1 MSSAAAS
8 PAAAPRQGGFHRF
21 WRALKQLFLEVVGA
35 AFAFLGIVWL
45 NVALRSW
52 NRDIA
57 HWLIAAAVVFALL
70 FFFFAF
76 SSFRRARKL

>member
-1 MSSAAAS
+1 MSSAVTS
-8 PAAAPRQGGFHRF
+8 PTTESRKGGFHRF
-21 WRALKQLFLEVVGA
+21 WRALRQLFLEIIGA
-35 AFAFLGIVWL
+35 FFAVCGVVWL
-45 NVALRSW
+45 NAALRSW

-57 HWLIAAAVVFALL
+57 HWLIAAAIGFALL

>member
-1 MSSAAAS
+1 MSFVVTS
-8 PAAAPRQGGFHRF
+8 PAAAPKKGTFRRF
-21 WRALKQLFLEVVGA
+21 WRAIRQLFLEIIGA
-35 AFAFLGIVWL
+35 FFAVFGVVWL
-45 NVALRSW
+45 NAALRSW

-57 HWLIAAAVVFALL
+57 HWLIAAAIGFAVL